1 MNDNYDNGI
10 RTWRKIW
17 VGISNQNRYNVHL
30 KKKKSMKER
39 EKKSRESREWKE
51 KDNYF
56 DCVLICRNL
65 RISIIYSSLL

>member
-39 EKKSRESREWKE
+39 EKKNKKNPGME
-51 KDNYF
+51 F
-56 DCVLICRNL
+56 NL
-65 RISIIYSSLL
+65 LVWW